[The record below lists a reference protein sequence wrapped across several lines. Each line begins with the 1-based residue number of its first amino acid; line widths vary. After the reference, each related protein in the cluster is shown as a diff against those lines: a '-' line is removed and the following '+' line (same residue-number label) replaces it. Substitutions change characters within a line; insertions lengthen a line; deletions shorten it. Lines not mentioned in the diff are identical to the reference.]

1 MSDNASIITGATFV
15 SAFVGATLG
24 VMLDRVWRRIES
36 RPLFRVEVGSYQ
48 DREGRGR
55 TLTITNVGLDPV
67 PEYKV
72 FLFHAQRGSLG
83 VYNGDPLEHVFPQYP
98 DQENR
103 FRCPTQ
109 PDQRTEHDLP
119 LGLHDWFHHVKNK
132 PISAPSFEGFT
143 LRLVMRNS
151 EMILFEDEGLG
162 NYVAKE
168 LYEDVTGK
176 EVEQKVKQV
185 FYRSKAPVW
194 VEMIRKYQTRKFLR
208 QVEKEV

>member
-1 MSDNASIITGATFV
+1 MSGDASIMSGATFV
-15 SAFVGATLG
+15 SAFIGAMFG
-24 VMLDRVWRRIES
+24 VMLDRAWRRIES
-36 RPLFRVEVGSYQ
+36 RPLFRIEVGAYR

-55 TLTITNVGLDPV
+55 SLTITNVGLDPL

-72 FLFHAQRGSLG
+72 ILFHAQRGSLG
-83 VYNGDPLEHVFPQYP
+83 VYNGEPLELVFPQYP
-98 DQENR
+98 DQENS

-109 PDQRTEHDLP
+109 PDHRTDQDLP
-119 LGLHDWFHHVKNK
+119 WGLHNWFLHVKNK

-151 EMILFEDEGLG
+151 EVILFEDEGLG

-185 FYRSKAPVW
+185 VYLSKAPLW
-194 VEMIRKYQTRKFLR
+194 VEMIRKYKTRKFLLR
-208 QVEKEV
+208 VEKEN